1 MKYILCCGTCGDPP
15 RQLTVINGEPLV
27 ERTIRL
33 LWDNGVRDIV
43 ISSMEHAFDKYGRLE
58 YDSSGGWINCFA
70 PMEEPACYI
79 FGDVFFSYKAIET
92 IVNTETDSIEFFASA
107 PPFADNYP
115 KAWAE
120 PFAFK
125 VADQK
130 RFREAIEKTRE
141 LWQQGQFKRH
151 PIAWELWQVIKGTP
165 LNEIDYTNYTVIN
178 DYTCDVDYPGDE
190 KQWIF

>member
-1 MKYILCCGTCGDPP
+1 MKYILCCGTCGNPP

-43 ISSMEHAFDKYGRLE
+43 ISSMEHAFDKYGRLA
-58 YDSSGGWINCFA
+58 YDSSGAWINCFA
-70 PMEEPACYI
+70 PMDEPVCYV

-115 KAWAE
+115 KRWAE

-125 VADQK
+125 VVDQK

-178 DYTCDVDYPGDE
+178 DYTCDIDYPGDE